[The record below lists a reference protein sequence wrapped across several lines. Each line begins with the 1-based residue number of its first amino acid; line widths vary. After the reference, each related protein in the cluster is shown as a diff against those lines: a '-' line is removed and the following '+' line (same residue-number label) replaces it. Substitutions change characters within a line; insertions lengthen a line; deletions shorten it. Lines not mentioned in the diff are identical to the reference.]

1 MLKISADPIAFTI
14 GSLTVTWYGILLAAA
29 VISMI
34 IIIPRDARRLGINR
48 DLYGFFLWCILGGLV
63 GSRLT
68 HVIGQWERFIG
79 DPRTIFGFDGQ
90 AQNGMIIGVF
100 AAALIY
106 MAVTKMRFPM
116 LLRIGDSITRAT
128 PLALAMGR
136 LGCTIT
142 GCCHGKPSPFE
153 YFPGAIT
160 YTERAAIP
168 RFADGYLLYQNS
180 HTVPLYPTQIYHIAW
195 NLITLA
201 VVWRFRDR
209 FKPPGSLLFFYFCLY
224 AAGDFGIRFLR
235 IGEHVVLGLHQAQI
249 MNLAVLAVFLP
260 WMIIKMRGYQAT
272 SESEQEAEST

>member
-1 MLKISADPIAFTI
+1 MLTISADPIAFTI

-68 HVIGQWERFIG
+68 YVIGHWERFIG

-106 MAVTKMRFPM
+106 MAVTKMRFSM

-128 PLALAMGR
+128 PLALAIGR
-136 LGCTIT
+136 LGCTIN

-160 YTERAAIP
+160 YSPTSPAISLP
-168 RFADGYLLYQNS
+168 VEYWG
-180 HTVPLYPTQIYHIAW
+180 VPIYPTQIYHIAW

-201 VVWRFRDR
+201 IVWRFRDR
-209 FKPPGSLLFFYFCLY
+209 FKAPGSLLFFYFCLY

-235 IGEHVVLGLHQAQI
+235 VDPAVVAGLQQAQVL
-249 MNLAVLAVFLP
+249 NLAVLAVFLP
-260 WMIIKMRGYQAT
+260 WLIIKMRRYQAT
-272 SESEQEAEST
+272 SESGTEAETA

>member
-1 MLKISADPIAFTI
+1 MLTITADPIAFTI

-29 VISMI
+29 VVSMI

-48 DLYGFFLWCILGGLV
+48 DFYGFFLWCIIGGFV

-68 HVIGQWERFIG
+68 YVIGQWERFIG
-79 DPRTIFGFDGQ
+79 DPRSIFGFEGQ

-128 PLALAMGR
+128 PLALAIGR
-136 LGCTIT
+136 LGCTIN
-142 GCCHGKPSPFE
+142 GCCHGKPSPFQ
-153 YFPGAIT
+153 YFPGAVT
-160 YTERAAIP
+160 YSPTSTNVSLPLEYW
-168 RFADGYLLYQNS
+168 G
-180 HTVPLYPTQIYHIAW
+180 VPIYPTQIYHMAW

-201 VVWRFRDR
+201 IVWRFRDR

-224 AAGDFGIRFLR
+224 AAGDFAIRFWR
-235 IGEHVVLGLHQAQI
+235 VDPAVFAGLQQAQI
-249 MNLAVLAVFLP
+249 LNLAVLAVFLP
-260 WMIIKMRGYQAT
+260 WLVIKMRRYQ
-272 SESEQEAEST
+272 SSPESEP